1 MSPPGDFET
10 PSGVPFVVVE
20 VPYAGGEVALLLLSP
35 ERRHVP
41 IAALRPLLDA
51 RSVTHWVTNLS
62 PAPRV
67 LVVPRFSLETSWDLR
82 DPLKSLG
89 ILDLFDPETADF
101 SPVSG
106 EEHLVLGQVLQKV
119 RVEVT
124 ENGTE
129 AASASAAVVY
139 SRMAPLEI
147 VLDHPFLFLIRH
159 HPTGTILFVG
169 QTLPPPPPGNLRDPP
184 RTPRH
189 LRTGVS
195 PLQVSPHPRRSR
207 TWPRPGGMGCD
218 VSPHGDHG
226 DIAGHL
232 RPPPGLSDRWHS
244 LDMRDIPSDG
254 GTSRSDISRG
264 GGTLHGGGS
273 SHGDNSSHRDISH
286 GGGTSRGVVTHGD
299 TSSHGDSSSGGFC
312 RGDPSQNGD
321 NSRGDISN
329 GDISNGGDISCGDI
343 SHGGISNGDI
353 SNGGGISSGGG
364 ITKSDTC
371 HGGIS
376 QGDISHND
384 IFHGGGTSHVVT
396 AHGGTSHGDISSSDI
411 GHNDISY
418 GSVTAR
424 SDISSGVTSRG
435 DGISHGGTSNGDIS
449 NRDSSKSDISHEGNI
464 YGGIAQVVIS
474 CSDISHGGTYNR
486 DISHG
491 SDTSHGDTSKSDFS
505 NSDISTSD
513 ISNSDTSHDGGTSRS
528 VTSHGVTSHDG
539 GASHGVTS
547 HGATSPGSATP
558 SPPLLL
564 LLLSHHPRWPVPLSP
579 VPLLLLLLFVP
590 CPQPS
595 LAATFKVGVL
605 GPWGCDSVLARALP
619 DVASRLAVARLN
631 RDAELTAGY
640 WWDAVVLSE
649 ACGTPQA
656 VAGLVSAERYASAI
670 VGPLNPAA
678 CGAAGL
684 LAAAWNKPL
693 VSWACAGAGA
703 VTLVNPLPAPAG
715 VLHAVLRYFRWA
727 HVAVVAAPQDLWVD
741 TGQELARELRAR
753 GLPVTVVATAG
764 EDEDE
769 AEKALRRVQR
779 ADGVR
784 VVVMCMHSVLLG
796 GREQRVLLE
805 KAEDLG
811 MTDGT
816 FVFIPY
822 DALTFALPYRRV
834 PYPVLANNTKL
845 RLAYDAV
852 LTVTIDSP
860 DASFHDALE
869 EAKKAYEVPA
879 NLDPAE
885 VHPLFS
891 TIYNSIYFLATAVE
905 AARRSGRWVM
915 GTSVADHARDFRL
928 EGFCQTFTVDE
939 DGDVSVPY
947 VVLDTDGKG
956 HHLWAVYGLE
966 PGTRGLSY
974 RSHSPHWPHS
984 ASPATDAG
992 CWFDSGAICNGGMDA
1007 GFVFLMFLLIA
1018 ALIAAGAALACHI
1031 RRRIQQ
1037 AQLMKGP
1044 NKIILTMEDLTFIN
1058 THSSKQVD
1066 SSHASL
1072 TGQSGGDT
1080 KSVRSATP
1088 GPDTTNVG
1096 VAEVRPSPPPGSSN
1110 LPLLL
1115 LLFNQQGLVASVQGD
1130 WVWLKKIPGD
1140 QHTEVKPATKL
1151 AFCKLRDLRHENVN
1165 LLLGFFHDCGI
1176 FAIVSEHCSRG
1187 SLEDLLRNEDM
1198 KLDWM
1203 FKSSLLIDL
1212 IKGVRYLHH
1221 RDVVHGRLKS
1231 RNCVVDGRFVLK
1243 VTDHGYNQLLEA
1255 QRVPALPP
1263 QPHERLWT
1271 APELLRDEALERR
1284 GSFRGDVYSIG
1295 IIMQE
1300 VICRSPPY
1308 CMLGLPPE
1316 EIIEKVQRPP
1326 PLCRPAVSADQAP
1339 LECIHLMKEC
1349 WSEQPEKRPTIDQVF
1364 DQFKGINKGRK
1375 TNIIDS
1381 MLRMLEQYSSN
1392 LEDLIRERTEELE
1405 IEKQKTDKL
1414 LTQMLPP
1421 SVAEALKMGTPVE
1434 PEYFEEVT
1442 LYFSDIVGFT
1452 TISAMSEPIEVV
1464 DLLNDLYTLFDA
1476 IIGSHDVYKVETIGD
1491 AYMVASGLPKRNG
1504 NRHAGEIA
1512 NMSLDILSSVGTFKM
1527 RHMPEVPVRIRIG
1540 LHSGPCVAGVVG
1552 LTMPRY
1558 CLFGDTVN
1566 TASRM
1571 ESTGL
1576 PYRIH
1581 VNQRTVA
1588 ILLSLQEGF
1597 KVDIRGK
1604 TELKGKGVEDTYWL
1618 VGREGFTKPIPTPP
1632 DLLPGASNHGI
1643 SLDEIP
1649 AERRRKLEKARP
1661 GQVLK

>member
-1 MSPPGDFET
+1 PP
-10 PSGVPFVVVE
+10 
-20 VPYAGGEVALLLLSP
+20 LLSP
-35 ERRHVP
+35 
-41 IAALRPLLDA
+41 I
-51 RSVTHWVTNLS
+51 
-62 PAPRV
+62 
-67 LVVPRFSLETSWDLR
+67 
-82 DPLKSLG
+82 
-89 ILDLFDPETADF
+89 
-101 SPVSG
+101 
-106 EEHLVLGQVLQKV
+106 
-119 RVEVT
+119 
-124 ENGTE
+124 
-129 AASASAAVVY
+129 
-139 SRMAPLEI
+139 
-147 VLDHPFLFLIRH
+147 PF
-159 HPTGTILFVG
+159 
-169 QTLPPPPPGNLRDPP
+169 
-184 RTPRH
+184 
-189 LRTGVS
+189 
-195 PLQVSPHPRRSR
+195 
-207 TWPRPGGMGCD
+207 
-218 VSPHGDHG
+218 
-226 DIAGHL
+226 
-232 RPPPGLSDRWHS
+232 
-244 LDMRDIPSDG
+244 
-254 GTSRSDISRG
+254 
-264 GGTLHGGGS
+264 
-273 SHGDNSSHRDISH
+273 
-286 GGGTSRGVVTHGD
+286 
-299 TSSHGDSSSGGFC
+299 
-312 RGDPSQNGD
+312 
-321 NSRGDISN
+321 
-329 GDISNGGDISCGDI
+329 
-343 SHGGISNGDI
+343 
-353 SNGGGISSGGG
+353 
-364 ITKSDTC
+364 
-371 HGGIS
+371 
-376 QGDISHND
+376 
-384 IFHGGGTSHVVT
+384 
-396 AHGGTSHGDISSSDI
+396 
-411 GHNDISY
+411 
-418 GSVTAR
+418 
-424 SDISSGVTSRG
+424 
-435 DGISHGGTSNGDIS
+435 
-449 NRDSSKSDISHEGNI
+449 
-464 YGGIAQVVIS
+464 
-474 CSDISHGGTYNR
+474 
-486 DISHG
+486 
-491 SDTSHGDTSKSDFS
+491 
-505 NSDISTSD
+505 
-513 ISNSDTSHDGGTSRS
+513 
-528 VTSHGVTSHDG
+528 
-539 GASHGVTS
+539 
-547 HGATSPGSATP
+547 
-558 SPPLLL
+558 LLL
-564 LLLSHHPRWPVPLSP
+564 LLL
-579 VPLLLLLLFVP
+579 LLP
-590 CPQPS
+590 CPS
-595 LAATFKVGVL
+595 LAATFKVAVL
-605 GPWGCDSVLARALP
+605 GPWSCDPLLARALP
-619 DVASRLAVARLN
+619 EVASRLAVARLN
-631 RDAELTAGY
+631 RDAALTAGY
-640 WWDAVVLSE
+640 WWDAVVLPE
-649 ACGTPQA
+649 ACSTPQA
-656 VAGLVSAERYASAI
+656 VAGLLSAERYGSAI

-693 VSWACAGAGA
+693 VSWACAAAGA

-753 GLPVTVVATAG
+753 GLPVTVVTVAG
-764 EDEDE
+764 EDEEE
-769 AEKALRRVQR
+769 AEEALRRVQR

-796 GREQRVLLE
+796 GREQKVLLE

-852 LTVTIDSP
+852 LTITIDSP
-860 DASFHDALE
+860 DASFHEALE

-879 NLDPAE
+879 NLDPTE

-905 AARRSGRWVM
+905 ATRRSGRWVM
-915 GTSVADHARDFRL
+915 GTSVADHARDFQL
-928 EGFCQTFTVDE
+928 QGFCQTFTVDE

-984 ASPATDAG
+984 SSPATDAG
-992 CWFDSGAICNGGMDA
+992 CWFDSSAICNGGMDA
-1007 GFVFLMFLLIA
+1007 GFVFFLFLLIA
-1018 ALIAAGAALACHI
+1018 ALGAAGAALACHI

-1058 THSSKQVD
+1058 TQSSKQVD

-1072 TGQSGGDT
+1072 AGQSGGDN

-1088 GPDTTNVG
+1088 GPDNTNVA
-1096 VAEVRPSPPPGSSN
+1096 VAEVRPPCPLPPCGSSN

-1130 WVWLKKIPGD
+1130 WVWLKKFPGD

-1151 AFCKLRDLRHENVN
+1151 TFCKLRDLRHENVN
-1165 LLLGFFHDCGI
+1165 LFLGFFHDCGI

-1255 QRVPALPP
+1255 QRVPAPPP

-1284 GSFRGDVYSIG
+1284 GSFRGDVYGIG